1 MKRLSLLLV
10 LATVLG
16 GCVAEP
22 WGPGGGD
29 YHHGAGGDY
38 NHGAGGDYNHGA
50 GGDHDQGRDHHSLDQ
65 GPSEGGYR

>member
-1 MKRLSLLLV
+1 MKRLSILLV
-10 LATVLG
+10 LAALLG

-22 WGPGGGD
+22 WGPG
-29 YHHGAGGDY
+29 GGDY

-50 GGDHDQGRDHHSLDQ
+50 GGDHDQGRDHHSMDQ